1 MENKETM
8 PSPVSP
14 EVRGSEY
21 KPEPTTGAKSDMQ
34 SKGTKDLECEKTVIG
49 HLLNHMKEWNENSD
63 FLSEGLFTDLVC
75 KNVYSA
81 AKTCLNR
88 GDDVDYISVN
98 AEIRSNPSKY
108 AGISENQ
115 IKVLAQFGGISNAP
129 IRPKVIRLNELWQRR
144 QLCYIGIQL
153 EKAGNDE
160 SVSISKTQDD
170 AITELRDLYST
181 HTSDIKSMRDVV
193 NKFMQE
199 VVKANKEGT
208 RKSFIHSGFKA
219 LEDIG
224 AFQFSDM
231 WVIAADSSQGKTSFV
246 DAIAFHAA
254 STGIPTVI
262 YSMEMTSLQLCGR
275 VMATRTGIPNG
286 ILSTRTLTEEQ
297 TQRVVDAGN
306 VLKNLP
312 VYFDEKSTISLDGI
326 LSSIRTLYYKKGIKL
341 AIVDY
346 LQIVNLNLKNATREQ
361 AVANAAR
368 RFKNLAKELN
378 ICIVLL
384 SQLSRDKADP
394 KPKIER
400 LRDSGQITEAAD
412 GVILIWRPEYYGTNY
427 HYPKPFEE
435 VSTSGTAYI
444 EVAKGRNV
452 GKLSFIAGF
461 DAKLTK
467 FYDVK
472 AESLPKRRHDTIKE
486 NDGDPF

>member
-1 MENKETM
+1 MGNKETM

-129 IRPKVIRLNELWQRR
+129 IRPKVIRLKELWQRR

-153 EKAGNDE
+153 KKAGNDE

-231 WVIAADSSQGKTSFV
+231 WVIAADSSQGKTS
-246 DAIAFHAA
+246 
-254 STGIPTVI
+254 
-262 YSMEMTSLQLCGR
+262 LL
-275 VMATRTGIPNG
+275 TR
-286 ILSTRTLTEEQ
+286 
-297 TQRVVDAGN
+297 
-306 VLKNLP
+306 
-312 VYFDEKSTISLDGI
+312 
-326 LSSIRTLYYKKGIKL
+326 
-341 AIVDY
+341 
-346 LQIVNLNLKNATREQ
+346 
-361 AVANAAR
+361 
-368 RFKNLAKELN
+368 
-378 ICIVLL
+378 
-384 SQLSRDKADP
+384 
-394 KPKIER
+394 
-400 LRDSGQITEAAD
+400 
-412 GVILIWRPEYYGTNY
+412 
-427 HYPKPFEE
+427 
-435 VSTSGTAYI
+435 
-444 EVAKGRNV
+444 
-452 GKLSFIAGF
+452 
-461 DAKLTK
+461 
-467 FYDVK
+467 
-472 AESLPKRRHDTIKE
+472 
-486 NDGDPF
+486 